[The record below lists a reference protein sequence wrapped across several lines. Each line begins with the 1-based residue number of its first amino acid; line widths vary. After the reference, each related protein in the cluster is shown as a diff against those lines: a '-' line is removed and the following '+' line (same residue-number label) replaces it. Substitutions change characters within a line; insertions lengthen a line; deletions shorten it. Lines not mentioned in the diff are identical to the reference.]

1 MVVEPQELIPQSTET
16 AITSNPSLA
25 RRIYGPAQP
34 VGAGSPLGPETLYTV
49 PDGFRATLRSI
60 IAANVDTTSPPVE
73 HTFSISIGDDAPD
86 TRIFSDAKVTPGE
99 PFISALDVTL
109 EAGQYLQAPAVTDV
123 TITINADVVAI

>member
-1 MVVEPQELIPQSTET
+1 MTTEPQQLIPNSEEV

-60 IAANVDTTSPPVE
+60 IAANTDTASPAVE

-99 PFISALDVTL
+99 PFISELDITL
-109 EAGQYLQAPAVTDV
+109 EAGEYIQAPAVTDV
-123 TITINADVVAI
+123 TITINADVVAV